1 MGTAIPEDKELEI
14 RRQFLDEAQEYLDT
28 LDSTLFA
35 LVDRP
40 IDVQNINAA
49 LRVAHSIKGGAGMMG
64 FTVLSDLAH
73 RFEDAL
79 KVLKLQPTML
89 VDSALETLL
98 LAAIAAL
105 HQVVAASRQTFEL
118 DIHWLMTDIEPIFVQ
133 LRSQLG
139 DPQEETAASVLLP
152 EDGQDIIPLIFETEV
167 EGCLQRLEAVL
178 ATPDQPCLREE
189 VLILAQELG
198 GLGEM
203 LQLPAFSR
211 LCGQVEQVLAQRED
225 ISAVATLALKTWR
238 QSQSVI
244 LAGRYEDIPTA
255 LEIDVPKRETAG
267 KSAPRPST
275 PPTDESKADATVRVP
290 VRDLNFLND
299 WFGELVIDRN
309 GLDLYLKRLRTL
321 TRLMSQRVRQ
331 LELVNSK
338 VRATYDRAAIL
349 SSDLRLLPAR
359 AFSSPSSSF
368 DELEFDRYD
377 DLHSLSQ
384 QIMEAIAQLQEV
396 SDDVNLSL
404 DDVEQVSR
412 SLKKTTKQLQGGL
425 TRLRMRPFS
434 DIVDRFPRALR
445 DWSMQYGKQ
454 VQFQVSGGALLIDRN
469 ILEALQDPLMHLL
482 RNAFDHGIE
491 DPEQRVLNGKPAEGI
506 ITIEAIQKGNRIMIT
521 IQDDGKGISVDKIR
535 DRAEQLGL
543 DATLL
548 AMASETD
555 LLSLIF
561 EPGFS
566 TSDELTT
573 LSGRGVGMDVVR
585 SNLKRVRGDISVNTE
600 VNRGTTFTLSVPA
613 TLLTVRILLIEIRG
627 ILLAIPT
634 DAIAELALAPE
645 NLAQEREFYH
655 QGKVIPLLPI
665 QRWLTFNS
673 PRSPH
678 QFETPPT
685 VDRSSVLILN
695 QNQQQVGLRIDRC
708 WTEQEATVRSV
719 EGTLPM
725 PHGFSG
731 CSILSDGRV
740 VPLVNLA
747 ELIQWVNA
755 YDSAAPRLMML
766 SQQERSQPLPLTA
779 HQPHQL
785 LIVDDSIN
793 VRRFLAVTLE
803 RAGYRVEQA
812 KDGQEA
818 IERLEE
824 GLAVNAIICDV
835 EMPRLDG
842 YGFLSKIKADP
853 ILNHIPVAMLTSRSG
868 DKHRQLAMQLGAS
881 AFFPK
886 PYNEQVLLQTLEEL
900 VVS

>member
-1 MGTAIPEDKELEI
+1 MPEDKELEI

-28 LDSTLFA
+28 LDLTLFELA
-35 LVDRP
+35 DRA
-40 IDVQNINAA
+40 IDVQKMNAA

-79 KVLKLQPTML
+79 KVLKLQPTL
-89 VDSALETLL
+89 IVSPALETLL

-105 HQVVAASRQTFEL
+105 NQVVAANRQTFEL
-118 DIHWLMTDIEPIFVQ
+118 DVYWMMTEIEPIFTQ

-139 DPQEETAASVLLP
+139 DPQDETAASVLLP

-178 ATPDQPCLREE
+178 AMPDQPCLREE
-189 VLILAQELG
+189 VTILAQELG

-203 LQLPAFSR
+203 LQLPAFSQ
-211 LCGQVEQVLAQRED
+211 LCALVEQELAQREE
-225 ISAVATLALKTWR
+225 ITEIASLALNTWR
-238 QSQSVI
+238 HAQSVI
-244 LAGRYEDIPTA
+244 LAGRYEEIPTRLDSPVDSPVSETEQA
-255 LEIDVPKRETAG
+255 PKATA
-267 KSAPRPST
+267 SRPST
-275 PPTDESKADATVRVP
+275 PPSDDPVDATVRVP

-309 GLDLYLKRLRTL
+309 GLDLYLKRFRSL
-321 TRLMSQRVRQ
+321 TRLLYQRVRH

-338 VRATYDRAAIL
+338 VRATYDRSTIR
-349 SSDLRLLPAR
+349 SSDFRLPPAR
-359 AFSSPSSSF
+359 ALVRSVPSSF
-368 DELEFDRYD
+368 DGLEFDHYD

-396 SDDVNLSL
+396 SDDINLSL
-404 DDVEQVSR
+404 DDVDQVSR
-412 SLKKTTKQLQGGL
+412 SLKKTTKQLQTGL

-434 DIVDRFPRALR
+434 DVVERFPRAIR
-445 DWSMQYGKQ
+445 DWCAQYRKQ
-454 VQFQVSGGALLIDRN
+454 VQFNVSGGELLIDRN

-491 DPEQRVLNGKPAEGI
+491 PPAIRLTNGKPAEGSI
-506 ITIEAIQKGNRIMIT
+506 SITAIQKGNRIVIT
-521 IQDDGKGISVDKIR
+521 VQDDGKGISVDRIR

-548 AMASETD
+548 AMASDAD

-585 SNLKRVRGDISVNTE
+585 SNLKRVRGDITVNTE
-600 VNRGTTFTLSVPA
+600 ANKGTTFTLSVPA
-613 TLLTVRILLIEIRG
+613 TLLTVRILLVEIRG

-634 DAIAELALAPE
+634 DVIAELALP
-645 NLAQEREFYH
+645 QESLVREQEFH
-655 QGKVIPLLPI
+655 HHGKVLPLLPM

-673 PRSPH
+673 PRSQH

-685 VDRSSVLILN
+685 VDRPSILVLRH
-695 QNQQQVGLRIDRC
+695 NQQQVGLLIDRC

-719 EGTLPM
+719 EGTLTL

-731 CSILSDGRV
+731 CTILSDGRV

-747 ELIQWVNA
+747 ELLQWVNT
-755 YDSAAPRLMML
+755 YENSMPRLMVL
-766 SQQERSQPLPLTA
+766 PQERTNPLPLAA

-818 IERLEE
+818 LERLEE
-824 GLAVNAIICDV
+824 GLAVEAIICDV

-853 ILNHIPVAMLTSRSG
+853 MLNHIPVAMLTSRSG
-868 DKHRQLAMQLGAS
+868 EKHRQWAMQLGAS

-886 PYNEQVLLQTLEEL
+886 PYNEQVLLKTLEEL
-900 VVS
+900 VAS